1 MTAPCTIAK
10 ASPATEGFFCGWRA
24 PQRTNSPPLSPTFAL
39 RPVPLPMNPPPSKP
53 SAPALPPPLPAERLR
68 TALPTLVRW
77 PNLLIMLLCLA
88 LVRASLLLPQLPLR
102 QALLAPR
109 FGLLV
114 LAALLVAA
122 GGYIINDYYD
132 VKIDAINRP
141 DRLVIG
147 RVVDRRMAML
157 AHLVLSGAGVLLA
170 GWLHPVLGFVTLGTA
185 LLLWG
190 YSARFK
196 RVALVG
202 NLSIATLTAA
212 LVLLP
217 ELQLQLER
225 DDAHS
230 VVWPYA
236 LAALLLTMVR
246 EIVKDVEDMR
256 GDAQHGCRTLPLVW
270 GVARTK
276 WAAGFFLACLA
287 LLTLGATGPLFVRG
301 HWPLA
306 LWLVLLVLLPM
317 TQLARLLIRAD
328 RRRHFRHLSTFCKG
342 IMLAGVLSMAL
353 AGGL

>member
-1 MTAPCTIAK
+1 MKSPSPKPPAANPASAAP
-10 ASPATEGFFCGWRA
+10 
-24 PQRTNSPPLSPTFAL
+24 
-39 RPVPLPMNPPPSKP
+39 
-53 SAPALPPPLPAERLR
+53 ERLR

-77 PNLLIMLLCLA
+77 PNLLIMLLCMA
-88 LVRASLLLPQLPLR
+88 MVRAGLLLPGLPLR
-102 QALLAPR
+102 ESLLAPR

-122 GGYIINDYYD
+122 AGYIINDYYD

-147 RVVDRRMAML
+147 RLVNRRKAML
-157 AHLVLSGAGVLLA
+157 AHMLLSGAGVLLA
-170 GWLHPVLGFVTLGTA
+170 GWLHPVLGLVTLGTA

-217 ELQLQLER
+217 ELQLQLAR
-225 DDAHS
+225 NDSHS

-236 LAALLLTMVR
+236 LAAFLLTVVR

-276 WAAGFFLACLA
+276 WVAGLFLAGLA
-287 LLTLGATGPLFVRG
+287 LLTIGATMRLFMGG
-301 HWPLA
+301 HWPLG
-306 LWLVLLVLLPM
+306 LWLTLLVLLPM
-317 TQLARLLIRAD
+317 AQLTRLLIRAD

-353 AGGL
+353 AGSL

>member
-1 MTAPCTIAK
+1 MK
-10 ASPATEGFFCGWRA
+10 
-24 PQRTNSPPLSPTFAL
+24 
-39 RPVPLPMNPPPSKP
+39 PLPPK
-53 SAPALPPPLPAERLR
+53 LPTAIPPLPPERLR

-77 PNLLIMLLCLA
+77 PNLLIMLLCLT
-88 LVRASLLLPQLPLR
+88 LVRAGLLLPNLSLGT
-102 QALLAPR
+102 ALLAPR
-109 FGLLV
+109 FELLV

-122 GGYIINDYYD
+122 AGYIINDYYD

-141 DRLVIG
+141 DRLVVG
-147 RVVDRRMAML
+147 RLVHRRMAML
-157 AHLVLSGAGVLLA
+157 AHLLLSGTGVLLA
-170 GWLHPVLGFVTLGTA
+170 GWLHPVLGMVTLGTA

-202 NLSIATLTAA
+202 NVSIATLTAA

-225 DDAHS
+225 HDSHS

-236 LAALLLTMVR
+236 LAAFLLTVVR

-276 WAAGFFLACLA
+276 WVAGGFLTCLA
-287 LLTLGATGPLFVRG
+287 LLTVGATSRVFVSG
-301 HWPLA
+301 HWPLGT
-306 LWLVLLVLLPM
+306 WLVVLVLVPMVQLTRLLV
-317 TQLARLLIRAD
+317 RAD
-328 RRRHFRHLSTFCKG
+328 RRRHFHHLSAWCKG
-342 IMLAGVLSMAL
+342 IMLAGVLSMVL
-353 AGGL
+353 AGSLG

>member
-1 MTAPCTIAK
+1 M
-10 ASPATEGFFCGWRA
+10 
-24 PQRTNSPPLSPTFAL
+24 N
-39 RPVPLPMNPPPSKP
+39 PLPPPPPAS
-53 SAPALPPPLPAERLR
+53 ALPPPLPAGRLR

-77 PNLLIMLLCLA
+77 PNLLMMLLCLA
-88 LVRASLLLPQLPLR
+88 LVRAGLLLPELPLR
-102 QALLAPR
+102 QSLLAPR

-114 LAALLVAA
+114 LATLLVAA
-122 GGYIINDYYD
+122 AGYIINDYYD

-147 RVVDRRMAML
+147 RVLNRRAAML
-157 AHLVLSGAGVLLA
+157 AHLVLSGTGVLLA
-170 GWLHPVLGFVTLGTA
+170 GWLHPVLGLVVLGTA

-196 RVALVG
+196 RLALVG

-212 LVLLP
+212 LVVLP
-217 ELQLQLER
+217 ELQWQLAGHP
-225 DDAHS
+225 AHGA
-230 VVWPYA
+230 VWPYA
-236 LAALLLTMVR
+236 LAAFLLTVVR

-276 WAAGFFLACLA
+276 WVAGFFLGCLA
-287 LLTLGATGPLFVRG
+287 LLAFGATSSLLRG
-301 HWPLA
+301 GLWPLG
-306 LWLVLLVLLPM
+306 LWLLVLVLLPLA
-317 TQLARLLIRAD
+317 QLARLLARAD
-328 RRRHFRHLSTFCKG
+328 RRRHFHHLSTWCKA

>member
-1 MTAPCTIAK
+1 MPGTYEQ
-10 ASPATEGFFCGWRA
+10 PATFADLCISPRA
-24 PQRTNSPPLSPTFAL
+24 
-39 RPVPLPMNPPPSKP
+39 LPMNPLPPKP
-53 SAPALPPPLPAERLR
+53 PALPPSHITGRLR

-88 LVRASLLLPQLPLR
+88 LVRAGLLLPGLPLR

-114 LAALLVAA
+114 GAALLVAA
-122 GGYIINDYYD
+122 AGYIINDYYD

-147 RVVDRRMAML
+147 RVVNRRMAML
-157 AHLVLSGAGVLLA
+157 AHLVLSGVGVLVA
-170 GWLHPVLGFVTLGTA
+170 GWLHPVLGAVTLGAA

-212 LVLLP
+212 LVVLP

-225 DDAHS
+225 HDSHS

-276 WAAGFFLACLA
+276 WVAGFFLVCLA
-287 LLTLGATGPLFVRG
+287 LLTLGATGRLLTSG

-306 LWLVLLVLLPM
+306 LWLTLLVLLPM
-317 TQLARLLIRAD
+317 AQLARLLIRAD

-353 AGGL
+353 AGSL

>member
-1 MTAPCTIAK
+1 
-10 ASPATEGFFCGWRA
+10 
-24 PQRTNSPPLSPTFAL
+24 
-39 RPVPLPMNPPPSKP
+39 MNPLLPKP
-53 SAPALPPPLPAERLR
+53 AAAVPPPPPERLR

-88 LVRASLLLPQLPLR
+88 LVRAGLLHAP
-102 QALLAPR
+102 LLAPR

-122 GGYIINDYYD
+122 AGYIINDYYD

-147 RVVDRRMAML
+147 RVVNRRKAML
-157 AHLVLSGAGVLLA
+157 AHVVLSAAGVGLA
-170 GWLHPVLGFVTLGTA
+170 SWLHPVLGAVTLGTA

-202 NLSIATLTAA
+202 NVSIATLTAA

-217 ELQLQLER
+217 ELQLQLAR
-225 DDAHS
+225 HDAHS

-236 LAALLLTMVR
+236 LAAFLLTAVR
-246 EIVKDVEDMR
+246 EIVKDVEDMH
-256 GDAQHGCRTLPLVW
+256 GDAQHGCRTLPLVV

-276 WAAGFFLACLA
+276 WVAGFFLACLA
-287 LLTLGATGPLFVRG
+287 LLTLGATGRLLTSG
-301 HWPLA
+301 HWPLG
-306 LWLVLLVLLPM
+306 LWLALLVLLPIA
-317 TQLARLLIRAD
+317 QLTRLLVRAD
-328 RRRHFRHLSTFCKG
+328 RRRHFRHLSSWCKG

-353 AGGL
+353 AGSVG

>member
-1 MTAPCTIAK
+1 M
-10 ASPATEGFFCGWRA
+10 
-24 PQRTNSPPLSPTFAL
+24 N
-39 RPVPLPMNPPPSKP
+39 PLPPKPP
-53 SAPALPPPLPAERLR
+53 APALPPPPPAERLR

-88 LVRASLLLPQLPLR
+88 LVRACLLLPGLPLR
-102 QALLAPR
+102 QALLDKR

-114 LAALLVAA
+114 WAALLVAA
-122 GGYIINDYYD
+122 AGYIINDYYD

-147 RVVDRRMAML
+147 RVVNRRMAML
-157 AHLVLSGAGVLLA
+157 AHMLLSGMGVLVA
-170 GWLHPVLGFVTLGTA
+170 GWLHPVLGAVTLGTA

-202 NLSIATLTAA
+202 NISIATLTAA

-217 ELQLQLER
+217 ELQLQLAR
-225 DDAHS
+225 HDSHS

-236 LAALLLTMVR
+236 LAAFLLTVVR
-246 EIVKDVEDMR
+246 EIVKDVEDMH
-256 GDAQHGCRTLPLVW
+256 GDAQHGCHTLPLVW

-276 WAAGFFLACLA
+276 WVAGFFLTCLA
-287 LLTLGATGPLFVRG
+287 LLTLGATGRLLASG
-301 HWPLA
+301 HWLLG
-306 LWLVLLVLLPM
+306 LWLLVLVLVPM
-317 TQLARLLIRAD
+317 AQLTRLLIRAD
-328 RRRHFRHLSTFCKG
+328 RRQHFRHLSAFCKG

-353 AGGL
+353 AGSL